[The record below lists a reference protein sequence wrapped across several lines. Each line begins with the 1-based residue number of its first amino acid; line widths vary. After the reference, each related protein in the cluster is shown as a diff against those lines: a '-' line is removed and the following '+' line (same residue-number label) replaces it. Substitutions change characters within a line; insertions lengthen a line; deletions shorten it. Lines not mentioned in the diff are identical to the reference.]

1 MKITEINEA
10 FKYDLITLQNGA
22 KELRENLF
30 LIEQLAA
37 TVEYRKDVY
46 RKKNPHITN
55 ESAIDRIFKD
65 EIWEFARKAKAGY
78 DNLSVGFASVGAQ
91 MFELD
96 IDEYTRNCIE
106 NTPQRKL

>member
-37 TVEYRKDVY
+37 TVECRKEAY
-46 RKKNPHITN
+46 KRKNPHITN
-55 ESAIDRIFKD
+55 EASIDRMFRE
-65 EIWEFARKAKAGY
+65 EIWEFARKAKSGY
-78 DNLSVGFASVGAQ
+78 NDLSVGFASVGAQ